1 MRRSGVRTLWGI
13 LFRFGF
19 LAALGVIAWFV
30 VDAYVPSRH
39 LPWKPVDLTQPAGLA
54 THMQIQELASDRD
67 ACILALH
74 EAGVEVEPA
83 EDIDGAEPFCQV
95 RNAVRIKS
103 GVTSL
108 SPNDLVMSC
117 PLVAA
122 YVVWDRQ
129 VLQPAAQETLQS
141 PVTGLVSYGT
151 YSCRRMY
158 GGADSN
164 PSEHARANALDI
176 GEFKL
181 ADGRRI
187 SVLEGWPKVGPEA
200 DFLRR
205 VREGGCQVFR
215 TVLGPDYNEAHANHL
230 HFDMGNS
237 DFCPHGPATVA
248 PAPPSDSLP
257 PLAPAPPAKSAA
269 APADSI

>member
-1 MRRSGVRTLWGI
+1 VRRSGVRTLWD
-13 LFRFGF
+13 LFLRLAF
-19 LAALGVIAWFV
+19 LAALGVVAWYV

-54 THMQIQELASDRD
+54 THMQIEELASNRD
-67 ACILALH
+67 ACILALQG
-74 EAGVEVEPA
+74 AGVEVEPA

-103 GVTSL
+103 GVTAL
-108 SPNDLVMSC
+108 SPGDLVMSC

-129 VLQPAAQETLQS
+129 VLQPAAQETLRS

-151 YSCRRMY
+151 YSCRRMT

-164 PSEHARANALDI
+164 PSEHARANALDV

-187 SVLEGWPKVGPEA
+187 TVLEGWPAAGPEA
-200 DFLRR
+200 EFLRR

-215 TVLGPDYNEAHANHL
+215 TVLGPDYNAAHANHL
-230 HFDMGNS
+230 HLDMGPS
-237 DFCPHGPATVA
+237 DYCPHGPATVP
-248 PAPPSDSLP
+248 PAAPSDSLP
-257 PLAPAPPAKSAA
+257 PLASTPPAKRDA

>member
-83 EDIDGAEPFCQV
+83 EDIDGVEPFCQV

-108 SPNDLVMSC
+108 SPGDLVMSC

-141 PVTGLVSYGT
+141 PVSGVVSYGT

-164 PSEHARANALDI
+164 PSEHARANALDV

-187 SVLEGWPKVGPEA
+187 TVLESWPAGGPEA
-200 DFLRR
+200 EFLRR

-215 TVLGPDYNEAHANHL
+215 TVLGPDHNEAHANHL
-230 HFDMGNS
+230 HFDMGTS

-248 PAPPSDSLP
+248 PAQPSDSLP

-269 APADSI
+269 TPADSI

>member
-1 MRRSGVRTLWGI
+1 MPRSGVRA
-13 LFRFGF
+13 LFDLFLRLAF
-19 LAALGVIAWFV
+19 LAALGVMAWYV

-54 THMQIQELASDRD
+54 TQMQIEELANNRD
-67 ACILALH
+67 ACIQALH
-74 EAGVEVEPA
+74 AAGVEAEPA

-95 RNAVRIKS
+95 RNAVRIRS

-108 SPNDLVMSC
+108 SPGDLVMSC
-117 PLVAA
+117 PLAAA

-129 VLQPAAQETLQS
+129 VLQPAARETLHS

-158 GGADSN
+158 GGADQG
-164 PSEHARANALDI
+164 PSEHAAANAIDV
-176 GEFKL
+176 GEFRL
-181 ADGRRI
+181 ADGRRV
-187 SVLEGWPKVGPEA
+187 SVLDSWSAAGPEA

-215 TVLGPDYNEAHANHL
+215 TVLGPDYNAAHANHL
-230 HFDMGNS
+230 HFDMGRS
-237 DFCPHGPATVA
+237 DFCPHGPASPD
-248 PAPPSDSLP
+248 PAGTPVPTEN
-257 PLAPAPPAKSAA
+257 SAT
-269 APADSI
+269 PGPDSI

>member
-1 MRRSGVRTLWGI
+1 MRRSPVRAFHGLI
-13 LFRFGF
+13 LRFAF

-30 VDAYVPSRH
+30 VDAYVPTRH
-39 LPWKPVDLTQPAGLA
+39 LPWKPVDLNQPAGLA
-54 THMQIQELASDRD
+54 THMQISELAADRD

-74 EAGVEVEPA
+74 EAGVEVVPA
-83 EDIDGAEPFCQV
+83 EDVDGAEPFCQV

-103 GVTSL
+103 GVTAL

-129 VLQPAAQETLQS
+129 VLQPAAQEALQS

-158 GGADSN
+158 GGPDSN

-187 SVLEGWPKVGPEA
+187 SVLDGWPAAGPEA

-215 TVLGPDYNEAHANHL
+215 TVLGPDYNAAHANHL
-230 HFDMGNS
+230 HFDMGPS
-237 DFCPHGPATVA
+237 DYCPHGPATA
-248 PAPPSDSLP
+248 PPAPPSDSLP
-257 PLAPAPPAKSAA
+257 PLTPAPAAESAE